1 MEEKSHIAIMRAKRA
16 SVRNNKLCLLKEIGN
31 LKHFILRKSLKIGK
45 IENLIQKRH
54 LAISQLFS
62 NFSSFFDS
70 FWSSFCLD
78 FVFPKMGSNGFDRK
92 AQKCHFISR
101 PGCLEEKSALNLWL
115 SMQILACCF
124 LLCYYFYYYGSGV
137 LCYSEETSLFSAT
150 PLDYRLKLGF
160 KFSSCISSSIYLAL
174 EKASG
179 FSFMLHTVS
188 SV

>member
-1 MEEKSHIAIMRAKRA
+1 MFAQRNRNFEALHTKKIAKNRQNR
-16 SVRNNKLCLLKEIGN
+16 KLDSKATSSQFLNFFPIFL
-31 LKHFILRKSLKIGK
+31 HFLIVFDARFAQILSF
-45 IENLIQKRH
+45 QKWG
-54 LAISQLFS
+54 Q
-62 NFSSFFDS
+62 
-70 FWSSFCLD
+70 
-78 FVFPKMGSNGFDRK
+78 NGFDRK

-124 LLCYYFYYYGSGV
+124 LLCSSGV

>member
-1 MEEKSHIAIMRAKRA
+1 
-16 SVRNNKLCLLKEIGN
+16 
-31 LKHFILRKSLKIGK
+31 
-45 IENLIQKRH
+45 
-54 LAISQLFS
+54 
-62 NFSSFFDS
+62 
-70 FWSSFCLD
+70 
-78 FVFPKMGSNGFDRK
+78 MGSNDGFDRK

-124 LLCYYFYYYGSGV
+124 LLCSSGV
-137 LCYSEETSLFSAT
+137 LCYSEETSLFSEAT

>member
-1 MEEKSHIAIMRAKRA
+1 MEKKSHFAIMRAKRA
-16 SVRNNKLCLLKEIGN
+16 SVRNNKLCLLKEIGI

-62 NFSSFFDS
+62 NFSSFFGS
-70 FWSSFCLD
+70 FGARFAQILSFQ
-78 FVFPKMGSNGFDRK
+78 KWGQNGFDRK

-124 LLCYYFYYYGSGV
+124 LLCSSGV